1 MHVITLPKSRLERLR
16 QTFKHP
22 DQAAILARVPV
33 IARRV
38 PARGYW
44 RTQGIDARRAATSIR
59 ADLGRGLAKARHAG
73 AHAARRGAAAG
84 GHGAMAGAS
93 AGGRMSARAAGT
105 VRRSPL
111 AWLFAACAAGATF
124 MYYLDPSA
132 GRRRRALMRDRFAHW
147 RNIATR
153 RVPRTVERRGRFFA
167 GVARGV
173 RHDAAT
179 MVQRNGHHYALV
191 DDETLAAR
199 VRSEVLRER
208 DIKAGEIHLEAYE
221 GCVTLRGQLGDEAEI
236 LHIIEGTRR
245 VDGVREV
252 RSYLH
257 LPGTFPPNKAEA
269 YEASPHL
276 PAHMA
281 R

>member
-1 MHVITLPKSRLERLR
+1 MHAFTLPMSRLERLR

-22 DQAAILARVPV
+22 DQAAIAARLPV
-33 IARRV
+33 FSRRV
-38 PARGYW
+38 PMRGYW
-44 RTQGIDARRAATSIR
+44 RTQRVDPRRAARNIR
-59 ADLGRGLAKARHAG
+59 ADMGRGLTKARHAG
-73 AHAARRGAAAG
+73 AHAARRGAAVS

-93 AGGRMSARAAGT
+93 AGSRMSTRAAAS
-105 VRRSPL
+105 VRRSPFSWLL
-111 AWLFAACAAGATF
+111 AAAATGAAM

-132 GRRRRALMRDRFAHW
+132 GRRRRALVRDRLAHW
-147 RNIATR
+147 RKVATR
-153 RVPRTVERRGRFFA
+153 RVPQTLERRGRFLA
-167 GVARGV
+167 GRARGV
-173 RHDAAT
+173 RHDAAS
-179 MVQRNGHHYALV
+179 MVQRNGHHHALV

-199 VRSEVLRER
+199 VRSEVLRDR

-221 GCVTLRGQLGDEAEI
+221 GCVTLRGQLDDHAEI
-236 LHIIEGTRR
+236 LHIIEGTRH

-257 LPGTFPPNKAEA
+257 LPGTLPPNKAEA
-269 YEASPHL
+269 YEASLQL